1 MFGNNVYVGKLLKT
15 SLPSLPAD
23 FVKTQVV
30 GRFKALAPTVLIF
43 NVSYKCDSKCVMC
56 NSWKLPYHDDLTTDE
71 YRDAFASELFRSVE
85 YVGITGG
92 EPTLRKDMVDIV
104 RIMSDNMPRLR
115 KMTLNTNGFVK
126 GRVVSTLERIID
138 VANERGFVFGTRVS
152 LDGVGDAHEDIR
164 RVWHAFERAM
174 DTVRAMQELQ
184 KKKFFNFG
192 VSFTFTAGNLEE
204 GERIYELCKKENLNV
219 VFAIARYSE
228 LAFGNMDLAESTD
241 LKEEDFPKLVDFF
254 RARVRESGITDG
266 DAFLYQAYVKM
277 FQNGMKRTMPC
288 PSMDQ
293 GLLLNPNGDITY
305 CENSRVI
312 GNVREGDPRGFYYD
326 PKNLAMRQEVLD
338 KVCPSCA
345 SPCFVN
351 AAAMK
356 QVFPY
361 LKFVVDLGSEKL
373 AARFNGANRSNGSGG
388 S

>member
-1 MFGNNVYVGKLLKT
+1 MFGNNHYVGQLLKT

-30 GRFKALAPTVLIF
+30 GRFKAIAPTVLIF

-71 YRDAFASELFRSVE
+71 YRKTFSSELFRSIE
-85 YVGITGG
+85 YLGITGG
-92 EPTLRKDMVDIV
+92 EPTLRKDMADIV
-104 RIMSDNMPRLR
+104 RAMADNMPRLR

-126 GRVVSTLERIID
+126 ERVVKTLDEIID
-138 VANERGFVFGTRVS
+138 VANEHGFVFGTRVS

-174 DTVRAMQELQ
+174 DTVREMQELQ

-192 VSFTFTAGNLEE
+192 VSFTFTAQNLEE

-228 LAFGNMDLAESTD
+228 LAFGNMDLVESTD
-241 LKEEDFPKLVDFF
+241 LKEEDFPQLVEFF
-254 RARVRESGITDG
+254 RKRVRESSLVDG

-293 GLLLNPNGDITY
+293 GLLLNPNGDLTY

-312 GNVREGDPRGFYYD
+312 GNVREGDPKDFYYD
-326 PKNLAMRQEVLD
+326 RENLAMRQELLD

-351 AAAMK
+351 SAAMK

-361 LKFVVDLGSEKL
+361 LKFVMELGSEKL
-373 AARFNGANRSNGSGG
+373 AARFNGSSPA
-388 S
+388 

>member
-1 MFGNNVYVGKLLKT
+1 MFGNNHYVGKLLRT

-23 FVKTQVV
+23 FIKTQVV
-30 GRFKALAPTVLIF
+30 GRFKAIAPTVLIF

-71 YRDAFASELFRSVE
+71 YREAFSSELFRSIE

-104 RIMSDNMPRLR
+104 RIMADNMPKLR

-126 GRVVSTLERIID
+126 DRVVSTLERIID
-138 VANERGFVFGTRVS
+138 VANERGFLFGTRVS
-152 LDGVGDAHEDIR
+152 LDGVGEAHEDIR

-174 DTVRAMQELQ
+174 ETVRAMQELQ

-192 VSFTFTAGNLEE
+192 VSFTFTAQNLEE
-204 GERIYELCKKENLNV
+204 GNRIYELCKKENLSV

-228 LAFGNMDLAESTD
+228 LAFGNMDLVESTD

-254 RARVRESGITDG
+254 RKRVRESGIADG
-266 DAFLYQAYVKM
+266 DALLYQAYVKM
-277 FQNGMKRTMPC
+277 FQNGMKRAMPC

-293 GLLLNPNGDITY
+293 GLLLNPNGEITY

-312 GNVREGDPRGFYYD
+312 GNVRDGDPKDFYYD
-326 PKNLAMRQEVLD
+326 KKNLAMRQEVLD
-338 KVCPSCA
+338 KVCPTCA

-351 AAAMK
+351 TAAMK
-356 QVFPY
+356 RVFPY
-361 LKFVVDLGSEKL
+361 LRFVAELGGAKI
-373 AARFNGANRSNGSGG
+373 AARFSQSGNGA
-388 S
+388 